1 MMLFPPRSVCATF
14 ASHNGVLE
22 AMRRINGGKRG
33 MSISDRDV
41 AATAKLLIKQHNGS
55 AAYYAAGRAD
65 DLLDAGDTEGAAVW
79 RRVAKAAE
87 ELLAMEPA
95 DETKR

>member
-1 MMLFPPRSVCATF
+1 LEQSVT
-14 ASHNGVLE
+14 V
-22 AMRRINGGKRG
+22 
-33 MSISDRDV
+33 SDRDV
-41 AATAKLLIKQHNGS
+41 FATAKLLIKQHNGS

-65 DLLDAGDTEGAAVW
+65 DLIDEGDFEGAAVW

-95 DETKR
+95 SGKKH